1 MNHTTLKQVRYEIY
15 RCFERGG
22 DALFNLADALLSES
36 QAQSLPQL
44 SLSAFF
50 ERKWPSIYEAL
61 EDGRI
66 RVKQLRRVLVRALL
80 AQRPDSLAVWIA
92 VDATNIERPEAQ
104 TSKDRGYIHLPNL
117 PLVDKPLS
125 VGWQY
130 SKVVLLPEVASSWV
144 PPLDIQRISST
155 QTAIG
160 VAIEQL
166 RQLKPLVGSRRVIV
180 LADRWYATPEMLR
193 ACRELGYSVLIRLKS
208 NRKLYRAP
216 VRTHKRG
223 APPKDGPLLQGTR
236 PETQQEGLDHEA
248 VGLLAYAA
256 VQRGV
261 GVQLARRSPHDRLG
275 PHVGDREVLILFWP
289 AVGPHENV
297 G

>member
-36 QAQSLPQL
+36 QARSLPQL

-144 PPLDIQRISST
+144 PPLDIQRIPT
-155 QTAIG
+155 KQTPVE

-166 RQLKPLVGSRRVIV
+166 RAL
-180 LADRWYATPEMLR
+180 
-193 ACRELGYSVLIRLKS
+193 
-208 NRKLYRAP
+208 
-216 VRTHKRG
+216 
-223 APPKDGPLLQGTR
+223 
-236 PETQQEGLDHEA
+236 
-248 VGLLAYAA
+248 
-256 VQRGV
+256 
-261 GVQLARRSPHDRLG
+261 
-275 PHVGDREVLILFWP
+275 
-289 AVGPHENV
+289 
-297 G
+297 